1 MVCMKT
7 KLPQADVGIFRISKS
22 SGELEFVTFQK
33 EYDSQTTPDFATSY
47 LAPCFGDSG
56 SGQWIKIDENVA
68 PSAKVSRSVLVAVYN
83 SDLHG
88 IYNLNGKE
96 EKGLCGGA
104 VTIDDGKR
112 LVGANFC
119 TKITNEQV
127 LEFLK
132 INAEICKTDDD
143 GKKCI
148 IS

>member
-1 MVCMKT
+1 MWEFLKY
-7 KLPQADVGIFRISKS
+7 QS
-22 SGELEFVTFQK
+22 SLGELEFVTFQK
-33 EYDSQTTPDFATSY
+33 EYETETPPDFETSY

-56 SGQWIKIDENVA
+56 SGQWIKVDENVA

-83 SDLHG
+83 SDIHG
-88 IYNLNGKE
+88 IYHLNGKE
-96 EKGLCGGA
+96 EQGVCGGG
-104 VTIDDGKR
+104 VSMDDGKR

-132 INAEICKTDDD
+132 INSEICKTDEE
-143 GKKCI
+143 GKNCI